1 MNEVRF
7 APVTHEQVS
16 EMVATLVHG
25 VSKNGVV
32 FTGLVKEWNVGTLDD
47 GPEGIIIVEG
57 RIRIPVKGLASI
69 KRESG

>member
-1 MNEVRF
+1 
-7 APVTHEQVS
+7 
-16 EMVATLVHG
+16 MVATLVHG